1 MINKTHSA
9 PEFHEIIKG
18 RLIHIN
24 IQSIATSEITNIF
37 SYYGYHHNKKYD
49 NNQLEAHINLVNQ
62 IIINEKLENILY
74 LGDFNY
80 VTEKIDRSNIDSK
93 YDDNNLIVN
102 KWKNFQASHN
112 LKDTFR
118 YKYPELRRY
127 TCTTKDKKRK
137 S

>member
-24 IQSIATSEITNIF
+24 IQSIATSEITKIF

-74 LGDFNY
+74 
-80 VTEKIDRSNIDSK
+80 R
-93 YDDNNLIVN
+93 
-102 KWKNFQASHN
+102 KN
-112 LKDTFR
+112 R
-118 YKYPELRRY
+118 
-127 TCTTKDKKRK
+127 
-137 S
+137 